1 VSRTNFQHVHRAIYS
16 NEVALCRM
24 TMKAGTKPATK
35 IEFGT
40 EDVGKYLCFIR
51 DGMR

>member
-1 VSRTNFQHVHRAIYS
+1 MDTSNFPSDLFAKMDRDDLRDD
-16 NEVALCRM
+16 NEC
-24 TMKAGTKPATK
+24 KGTKPATK